1 MSQYKEVKW
10 DGVICLSRYVCQFVR
25 VFDITDTETV
35 NPCYST
41 GIQLLQ

>member
-1 MSQYKEVKW
+1 MDWSDLLIAV
-10 DGVICLSRYVCQFVR
+10 CLVVVR

-35 NPCYST
+35 NPCYYFT